1 MTRVRWTA
9 QEDELAR
16 TLLRQRAKNEI
27 FVQLL
32 GRSKRTAECR
42 MHRLGAPA
50 SKIKES
56 GFYVSR
62 ISVPEE
68 VIEDRNR
75 RLMAGKSLTGWI
87 CGDPP
92 FPAKASPRA
101 IL

>member
-1 MTRVRWTA
+1 MSKHWTPR
-9 QEDELAR
+9 EDQLAR
-16 TLLRQRAKNEI
+16 TLVALRASNELFI
-27 FVQLL
+27 ARL
-32 GRSKRTAECR
+32 GRDKKAALCR
-42 MHRLGAPA
+42 LSRLDMEMG
-50 SKIKES
+50 KIKES
-56 GFYVSR
+56 GFYVRR